1 MLPCPGLATKGIKR
15 KILPSL
21 KPRKPP
27 KDLEL
32 DTCLGRGLRA
42 LAGYWQRYGR
52 RPGLIAGDPAAKP
65 CVCVCFCVCAGAL
78 VRRQAEESCLQ
89 SLASRYLQTVTDY
102 GKDLVEKAK
111 APELQAQAKTYFEK
125 TQEQLTPLVKKIG
138 NDLLNFFSHF
148 IELKT
153 QPATK

>member
-1 MLPCPGLATKGIKR
+1 MERGPRGEKVLGVLATHLSMLPCPGLATKGIKR

-89 SLASRYLQTVTDY
+89 NLASRYLQTVTDY

-111 APELQAQAKTYFEK
+111 APELQAQAK
-125 TQEQLTPLVKKIG
+125 
-138 NDLLNFFSHF
+138 
-148 IELKT
+148 
-153 QPATK
+153 